1 MRDWEI
7 IADTPKPDGVG
18 ATSQPWIS
26 EGARPKAF
34 ALSSFVVRAIYRKGF
49 ALCFL
54 I

>member
-18 ATSQPWIS
+18 AASQPWIPR
-26 EGARPKAF
+26 EQGQKPF

-49 ALCFL
+49 ALCFS